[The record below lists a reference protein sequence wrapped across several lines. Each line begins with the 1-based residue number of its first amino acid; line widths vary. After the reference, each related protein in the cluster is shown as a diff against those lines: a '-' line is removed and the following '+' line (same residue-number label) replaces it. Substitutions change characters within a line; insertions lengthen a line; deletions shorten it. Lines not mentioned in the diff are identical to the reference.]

1 MDKKIIFF
9 DIDGTLINYQN
20 GLVEPTQKTKY
31 VIEEFRKQGGLAV
44 IASARA
50 VLPFDDSDIKFDGY
64 IHSEGHYI
72 ILNDEVLVDQ
82 SFDTKQVERQMDVY
96 AKYNGRPM
104 FYSRE
109 EQWNSFLDDQYVI
122 EHRLMFSGTD
132 ERPTDVI
139 EEFEAKD
146 VHAISC
152 CVLFESIED
161 MDKAYQELKDEL
173 TMVRYEQGL
182 IRMDVYNKGFTKGTA
197 CEYIYQKLGVSKDN
211 TYAFGDGEND
221 LGMFK
226 MVGKGIAMGNGVD
239 TLKAIAYDV
248 TDSVDNDGIAQALE
262 KHFGIKY
269 E

>member
-1 MDKKIIFF
+1 MDKKIVFF

-20 GLVEPTQKTKY
+20 GLVEPTEKTKY
-31 VIEEFRKQGGLAV
+31 VIKELRKRGDIAV

-50 VLPFDDSDIKFDGY
+50 VLPFDDSDIEFDGY
-64 IHSEGHYI
+64 ICSEGHYI
-72 ILNDEVLVDQ
+72 ILNNEVLVDQ
-82 SFDTKQVERQMDVY
+82 SFETNQIKRQLDVY
-96 AKYNGRPM
+96 ERYNGRPM
-104 FYSRE
+104 FYSRDK
-109 EQWNSFLDDQYVI
+109 QWNAFLDDKYVI
-122 EHRLMFSGTD
+122 KHRVMFSGTD

-139 EEFEAKD
+139 EDFVAED
-146 VHAISC
+146 IHAISC

-161 MDKAYQELKDEL
+161 MDKASQELKDEV

-197 CEYIYQKLGVSKDN
+197 CEYVYQKLGIPKEN

-226 MVGKGIAMGNGVD
+226 MVSHGIAMGNGVD
-239 TLKAIAYDV
+239 TLKSIAYDI
-248 TDSVDNDGIAQALE
+248 TDSVDNDGIAKAFA
-262 KHFGIKY
+262 KHLGITY

>member
-20 GLVEPTQKTKY
+20 GLVEPTQKTKKA
-31 VIEEFRKQGGLAV
+31 INEFRKQGGIAV

-50 VLPFDDSDIKFDGY
+50 VLPFDDSDIEFDGY
-64 IHSEGHYI
+64 ICSEGHFI
-72 ILNDEVLVDQ
+72 TLNNKVLVDQ
-82 SFDTKQVERQMDVY
+82 SFETSQVQRQLDVY

-104 FYSRE
+104 FYSRDD
-109 EQWNSFLDDQYVI
+109 QWNAFLDDEYVI
-122 EHRLMFSGTD
+122 KHRLMFSGTD

-139 EEFEAKD
+139 EEYSASD

-152 CVLFESIED
+152 CVLFESIAD
-161 MDKAYQELKDEL
+161 MDKACEELKDEL

-197 CEYIYQKLGVSKDN
+197 CEYVYKKLGVPKEN

-226 MVGKGIAMGNGVD
+226 MIGHGIAMGNGVD
-239 TLKAIAYDV
+239 KLKDIAYDV
-248 TDSVDNDGIAQALE
+248 TDTVDNDGIAKALH
-262 KHFGIKY
+262 KHFGIMY